1 MWINFWLDIYPLLC
15 HLSDN
20 MRSLVLAAWFAP
32 LTCNCL
38 QVLSFSLPSHCL
50 HKLRVIRPPDYWK
63 RICNHWSSKYL
74 PVQVYLSDP
83 QWKPS
88 INPMDL
94 HHLDLGND
102 VSQTGPTMREIQS
115 LPSGPKGAVIL
126 SGVIDQKVSQSL
138 DMQAVVG
145 MILDMVGLL
154 LPGKHNILLPLQIEI
169 WKVVTV

>member
-1 MWINFWLDIYPLLC
+1 
-15 HLSDN
+15 
-20 MRSLVLAAWFAP
+20 
-32 LTCNCL
+32 
-38 QVLSFSLPSHCL
+38 
-50 HKLRVIRPPDYWK
+50 
-63 RICNHWSSKYL
+63 
-74 PVQVYLSDP
+74 
-83 QWKPS
+83 
-88 INPMDL
+88 MDL
-94 HHLDLGND
+94 HHLDLVND

-169 WKVVTV
+169 WKVVMV